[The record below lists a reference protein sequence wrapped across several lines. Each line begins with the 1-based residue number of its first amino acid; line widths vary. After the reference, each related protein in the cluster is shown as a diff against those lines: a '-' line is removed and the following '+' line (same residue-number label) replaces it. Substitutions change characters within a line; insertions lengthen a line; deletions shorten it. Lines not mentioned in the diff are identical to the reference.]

1 MVMCN
6 LSCMCVDP
14 SVTCTETI
22 RFVFI
27 LSGLLWDH
35 VPFDVESHVDSPSEA
50 SQSFG
55 TQM

>member
-1 MVMCN
+1 MCN